1 MFSGV
6 GSGLRVL
13 KVLKVPKVLKALIVL
28 KVPKVPKVLKV
39 LKLLKVWGF
48 SALEDKESTIRGKGP
63 RVKVYNFII

>member
-1 MFSGV
+1 MFGAEGVVFSGV

-13 KVLKVPKVLKALIVL
+13 KVL
-28 KVPKVPKVLKV
+28 KVPKVLKV